1 MTKQNAPLFSII
13 LAFRNEEDFLKDC
26 LESFDKQTIAKEK
39 WEVILIDS
47 CSTDTSRE
55 IADNYIKMNRNSR
68 LINNPLQNS
77 TAGWNEG
84 LKIAKG
90 KYFCLASAHSI
101 TDKHY
106 LSKAENFFR
115 ENNDIQALGGKITKI
130 GLGKLSKSIAAATN
144 TPFAMGGSYY
154 RIGDKPKKI
163 NVIGIGIYLRD
174 IIDSI
179 GKFNSRILRSGD
191 WEFNY
196 RVCSYGYNMFF
207 NPELVVKVFT
217 RANYKSIF
225 IQQFRTSFWK
235 VRIWAKHPRSLL
247 PRHIIPALSV
257 LWLILVPIIFSL
269 NKPILSVWIL
279 SLLLYLL
286 MAIYSAIKASKED
299 AKWYYVMPTFPIIH
313 IAYGLGFITGML
325 RWSKYLLKSLT
336 KIKLQPK

>member
-1 MTKQNAPLFSII
+1 MTKQAAPLFSII

-26 LESFDKQTIAKEK
+26 LESFDKQTLAKEK
-39 WEVILIDS
+39 WEVILVDS
-47 CSTDTSRE
+47 CSTDNSRD

-84 LKIAKG
+84 LEIAKG

-106 LSKAENFFR
+106 LSKAEEYLR

-130 GLGKLSKSIAAATN
+130 GLDRLSNSIAAATN
-144 TPFAMGGSYY
+144 TPLAMGGSYY
-154 RIGDKPKKI
+154 RIGDKPKKV
-163 NVIGIGIYLRD
+163 NVIGIGIYLRG

-179 GKFNSRILRSGD
+179 GKFNSEILRSGD

-196 RVCSYGYNMFF
+196 RVCSHGYNMFF

-217 RANYKSIF
+217 RADYKSIF
-225 IQQFRTSFWK
+225 IQQFRTGFWK

-247 PRHIIPALSV
+247 PRHVIPALFV
-257 LWLILVPIIFSL
+257 VWLTLIPTVFYSNKAAFTFWIGSL
-269 NKPILSVWIL
+269 I
-279 SLLLYLL
+279 LYLL
-286 MAIYSAIKASKED
+286 AAIYSTIKTSKKD
-299 AKWYYVMPTFPIIH
+299 AKWYYVLPTFPVIH
-313 IAYGLGFITGML
+313 IAYGLGFITGMF
-325 RWSKYLLKSLT
+325 RWSKHLLKSL
-336 KIKLQPK
+336 IKNVV